1 MCLALLGLAMLAVKA
16 SITPEFDL
24 PAELAPVAQ
33 VVVSSSRI
41 CVIAQTAAN
50 TIAADIEA
58 LDKVP
63 IELGEMYEG
72 LANVFLKLADQVR
85 LKQLRS
91 G

>member
-1 MCLALLGLAMLAVKA
+1 MLAFKSSTA
-16 SITPEFDL
+16 SEFDL
-24 PAELAPVAQ
+24 PAEDAPVAH

-41 CVIAQTAAN
+41 CLIAQTAAK

-72 LANVFLKLADQVR
+72 LANAFLNLADQVR